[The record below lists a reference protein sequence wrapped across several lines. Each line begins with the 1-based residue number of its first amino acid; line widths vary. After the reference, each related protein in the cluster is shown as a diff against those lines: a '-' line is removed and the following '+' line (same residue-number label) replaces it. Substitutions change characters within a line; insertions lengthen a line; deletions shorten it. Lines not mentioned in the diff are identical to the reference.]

1 MDSKIEV
8 TIVSPVFNEEE
19 NILAFAKSIVDIM
32 QENKWNW
39 ELILVDDGSTDET
52 AINLEQCLKLSDSIR
67 VLTLSK
73 NFGQTP
79 AIQAG
84 FLRSN
89 GKYLITLD
97 SDL

>member
-19 NILAFAKSIVDIM
+19 NILAFAKSIVDVM

-52 AINLEQCLKLSDSIR
+52 AKNLEQCLKLSDSIR
-67 VLTLSK
+67 VLT
-73 NFGQTP
+73 F
-79 AIQAG
+79 I
-84 FLRSN
+84 
-89 GKYLITLD
+89 
-97 SDL
+97 